1 MTATTLVAEFTAIMS
16 QFTLTNKGVTVMM
29 YWDNDID
36 RQIDEELDRMM
47 REGQTL
53 SDSDIDMMYQEHLA
67 NKTVCNAVALIGV
80 Q

>member
-1 MTATTLVAEFTAIMS
+1 
-16 QFTLTNKGVTVMM
+16 MM

-47 REGQTL
+47 REEQTL
-53 SDSDIDMMYQEHLA
+53 SDSDIDTMYQEHLA

>member
-1 MTATTLVAEFTAIMS
+1 
-16 QFTLTNKGVTVMM
+16 MM

-47 REGQTL
+47 REEQTL
-53 SDSDIDMMYQEHLA
+53 SDSDIDTMYEEYLA